1 MHHTAPTY
9 VPIIFGGRSRVKD
22 PKFSNASRLHARP
35 ARLTPRLRTV
45 SKRGAFHYS
54 MGGVNEIR
62 QPYRQRARQW
72 SRMAWAMAFLFASMP
87 AASKLF
93 LGVWGFDGAAEI
105 ACLCLML
112 GTYFHIVG
120 RRGSAAIP
128 DPATMLDQA
137 IQLASSG
144 QTDAAIALLT
154 ETIRLSPQLWQAF
167 QYRGELY
174 LRQQSFDAALQDLNE
189 AIRLAPEEPYLYILR
204 AQAHSLLGEKRL

>member
-1 MHHTAPTY
+1 
-9 VPIIFGGRSRVKD
+9 
-22 PKFSNASRLHARP
+22 
-35 ARLTPRLRTV
+35 
-45 SKRGAFHYS
+45 
-54 MGGVNEIR
+54 MGGVAEFR
-62 QPYRQRARQW
+62 QPYRLRARQW
-72 SRMAWAMAFLFASMP
+72 SRMAWAMAALFASMP

-120 RRGSAAIP
+120 RRGGPAIP

-137 IQLASSG
+137 IQLACSD

-174 LRQQSFDAALQDLNE
+174 LRQQSFDAALRDLNE
-189 AIRLAPEEPYLYILR
+189 AIRLAPEESHLYILR
-204 AQAHSLLGEKRL
+204 GQAQNPQGEGQL

>member
-1 MHHTAPTY
+1 
-9 VPIIFGGRSRVKD
+9 
-22 PKFSNASRLHARP
+22 
-35 ARLTPRLRTV
+35 
-45 SKRGAFHYS
+45 
-54 MGGVNEIR
+54 MGGVVEFR
-62 QPYRQRARQW
+62 QPYRLRARQW
-72 SRMAWAMAFLFASMP
+72 SRMAWAMAALFASMP

-120 RRGSAAIP
+120 RRGGPAIP

-137 IQLASSG
+137 IQLACSD

-174 LRQQSFDAALQDLNE
+174 LRQQSFDAALRDLNE
-189 AIRLAPEEPYLYILR
+189 AIRLAPEESHLYILR
-204 AQAHSLLGEKRL
+204 GQAQNPQGEGQL